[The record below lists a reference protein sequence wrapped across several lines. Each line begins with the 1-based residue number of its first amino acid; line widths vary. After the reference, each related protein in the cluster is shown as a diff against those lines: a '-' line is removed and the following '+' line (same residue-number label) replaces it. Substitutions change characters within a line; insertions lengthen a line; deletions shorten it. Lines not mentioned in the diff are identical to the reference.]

1 MNSSSEIVV
10 IIAGWAVI
18 GAIFTPIIFKRKGY
32 TNMVGAFIGGALM
45 GALGGPLILLPVWI
59 FTRRKQAAPLDDI
72 ERRLLDLERKN
83 AAPLAVPANSVCPR
97 CLSPNRVGAKF
108 CSRCGNLI

>member
-1 MNSSSEIVV
+1 MV
-10 IIAGWAVI
+10 GWAVI

-45 GALGGPLILLPVWI
+45 GVLGGALILLPVWI
-59 FTRRKQAAPLDDI
+59 FTRRKKATPFLS
-72 ERRLLDLERKN
+72 
-83 AAPLAVPANSVCPR
+83 PAVPAAVPRAVPTNSTCPR
-97 CLSPNRVGAKF
+97 CQQLNRVGAKF